1 MKEFIVKI
9 YDVEEAFD
17 ETVRLFKADETIE
30 SDEYYQKIVEKLN
43 SINESRNVDNMIDIL
58 CELWMEKEGYF
69 KPIPECYRSEFDLDN
84 GFWYVES
91 HLFD

>member
-17 ETVRLFKADETIE
+17 ETVRLFKDDETVE
-30 SDEYYQKIVEKLN
+30 SIEYYQNIIGKLN
-43 SINESRNVDNMIDIL
+43 SIDESRNVDDMIDIL
-58 CELWMEKEGYF
+58 YKLWMDEEGYF
-69 KPIPECYRSEFDLDN
+69 KLIPECYRSEFDLDN